1 MRRREFLMLLG
12 GAAVFRPHRA
22 HAQQVGK
29 LDRIGFLRV
38 GPPPSSFIEP
48 LRRALGQMGHIE
60 GKNYV
65 FDFGIAES
73 VDQLPAV
80 AAELIRSKVNV
91 LIASGTP
98 AVLPAQHAT
107 NVIPVIIVAAVD
119 PVAAGLVASLARPG
133 GNVTGLTAVF
143 ADLTGKRLELL
154 KEMLPT
160 LTRVALVSRPKN
172 PGHDQYVQ
180 QAQLAARKL
189 GIELDVMSLNSPDE
203 FETAF
208 ANARDVGALIQI
220 DDAMFT
226 AHRQQLV
233 DLANQHRIPG
243 SYGLREF
250 VDIGGFVALGPSYPD
265 LYRRAALYVDKILKG
280 AQPADLPVEQANKF
294 EMVVNLK
301 TAKGLGMVIS
311 PSLLARAD
319 EVIE

>member
-1 MRRREFLMLLG
+1 MRRREFMAGLSG
-12 GAAVFRPHRA
+12 VAATWPLTAR
-22 HAQQVGK
+22 AQQVGK

-38 GPPPSSFIEP
+38 GPPPPSFIEP
-48 LRRALGQMGHIE
+48 LRRALSEMGHIE

-80 AAELIRSKVNV
+80 AADLIRSKVNV
-91 LIASGTP
+91 LMASGTP

-107 NVIPVIIVAAVD
+107 DVIPVVIVAAVD
-119 PVAAGLVASLARPG
+119 PVAAGLVASFARPG

-154 KEMLPT
+154 KEMLPN
-160 LTRVALVSRPKN
+160 LTRVAFVSRPNN

-203 FETAF
+203 FETTF

-226 AHRQQLV
+226 AHRHQLV

-250 VDIGGFVALGPSYPD
+250 VDIGGFMALGPSYPD

-280 AQPADLPVEQANKF
+280 ARPADLPVEQANKF

-301 TAKGLGMVIS
+301 TAKALGLVIS
-311 PSLLARAD
+311 PILLARAD